1 MLRKET
7 TTFDIKSLRTIKGK
21 SKNFDELAK
30 DCVAF
35 ANARGGNIHI
45 GIEDGCSLPPESQTI
60 EEDLPGA
67 VQLRISQLTIN
78 TSVVA
83 NKVIAENGGEYI
95 DLLIHPSVS
104 TIAGTTDGRY
114 FIRISDE
121 SCPLHPD
128 QLLRLLNDKPSYS
141 WETKVTKVNRYDF
154 DISKYQNF
162 LNDIRGSKRV
172 SQFVKDKTDDE
183 LLDYYMFT
191 EGDYLTNL
199 GVLWIGKRNDRAKI
213 KYAPAIQF
221 IKYDESESKVNK
233 LVWDDYT
240 LNPKELIEAIWTQIP
255 DWKEG
260 IEVAD
265 GIFRDFIPNY
275 SERTIRE
282 LITNAIVH
290 RPYTTAGDIFINMYP
305 DRVEIHNPGNFPIGV
320 TPQNIINSSIRR
332 NEHLCKVAYDLMLM
346 EKEGSGWD
354 VIFEDQLSN
363 GKKVPVPREEYDRVI
378 VTVSRLITNLN
389 IVRLIRKVSAE
400 YSLSSKERIAFGLI
414 AQSQALSAQTL
425 TKTLDLRGDHPTR
438 PWLDRM
444 LNQKIILSKGKTRGT
459 IYIVNPKLL
468 RDYNFQRK
476 PDLSVIESHR
486 LRELIYEDLTTYPES
501 SINEIRSRIG
511 NEISKYKI
519 STQLKILMSTDRVEK
534 IGASSSTRYLVKKS
548 GE

>member
-7 TTFDIKSLRTIKGK
+7 TTFDIKSLRTVKGK

-141 WETKVTKVNRYDF
+141 WETKVTKANRYDF

-378 VTVSRLITNLN
+378 VTVSRLITNPN